1 MFRATLRKSI
11 EGIALIVIVPAT
23 LYTPLGL
30 IARRILS
37 LRPMLYVG
45 RQSYTLYLFHWLAKN
60 LASYVAPSYSAEWFA
75 IFIALTL
82 AATLFCYHFVEMPIV
97 AVRRRFGSLRAGTGD
112 PACRA
117 GFRLGCGLR
126 IDRQPRR
133 QRRAGGDNTHP
144 DQAGGRLFFVK
155 RG

>member
-97 AVRRRFGSLRAGTGD
+97 AVRRRFGSSA
-112 PACRA
+112 PAQAIPRVA
-117 GFRLGCGLR
+117 PGSDWAVDYGSIVNRDANAAPAATIPTPIKLGEGS
-126 IDRQPRR
+126 
-133 QRRAGGDNTHP
+133 
-144 DQAGGRLFFVK
+144 FS
-155 RG
+155 